1 MINALI
7 KKNRELQKINT
18 QLMEERERDLYLL
31 KNK

>member
-7 KKNRELQKINT
+7 KKNRELQKINS